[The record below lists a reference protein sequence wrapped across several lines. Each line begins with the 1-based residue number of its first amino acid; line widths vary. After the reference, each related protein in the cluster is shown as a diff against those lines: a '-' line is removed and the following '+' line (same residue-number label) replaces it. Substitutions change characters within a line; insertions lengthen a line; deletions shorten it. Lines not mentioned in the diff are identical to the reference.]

1 MNVDSQS
8 DERQQIKWKHSLR
21 SIKQLAYFAP
31 DLIYLNVEKCYNLK
45 DYDFSDF
52 KCLRTLCVDA
62 KLGAILPTLPKT
74 IRKFIDLS

>member
-1 MNVDSQS
+1 
-8 DERQQIKWKHSLR
+8 
-21 SIKQLAYFAP
+21 LAYFAP